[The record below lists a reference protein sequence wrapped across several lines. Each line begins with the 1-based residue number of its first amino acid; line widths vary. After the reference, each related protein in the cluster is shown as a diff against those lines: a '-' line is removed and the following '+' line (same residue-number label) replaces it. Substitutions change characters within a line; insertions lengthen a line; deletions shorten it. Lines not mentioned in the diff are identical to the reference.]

1 MTIEFIGYS
10 TLGGA
15 QVNLD
20 YCPIC
25 DTYIHVPCLAVLSCA
40 YLNCPV
46 FLNDFPIWIRSDNE
60 PDPQTTII
68 RLLSYMWG
76 RCWKA
81 LCAAFRS
88 LALSTAC
95 RPEA

>member
-25 DTYIHVPCLAVLSCA
+25 DTYIHVPWPCRIIVRILKL
-40 YLNCPV
+40 PG
-46 FLNDFPIWIRSDNE
+46 FLERFSNL
-60 PDPQTTII
+60 DP
-68 RLLSYMWG
+68 
-76 RCWKA
+76 
-81 LCAAFRS
+81 
-88 LALSTAC
+88 
-95 RPEA
+95 E

>member
-40 YLNCPV
+40 YLKLPG
-46 FLNDFPIWIRSDNE
+46 FLERFSIL
-60 PDPQTTII
+60 DP
-68 RLLSYMWG
+68 
-76 RCWKA
+76 
-81 LCAAFRS
+81 
-88 LALSTAC
+88 
-95 RPEA
+95 E